1 MPEPPTLARKPK
13 QRGKKTHKTDTRP
26 FFFDSLGNG
35 CFFLEASAYEE
46 NCLSNMVLWPV
57 AAYSLFLPPSDGDI
71 YLIGRSLHPALRALR
86 PPNGLVP
93 QLKLTP

>member
-1 MPEPPTLARKPK
+1 MPEPPTLARK
-13 QRGKKTHKTDTRP
+13 QNETDTRP
-26 FFFDSLGNG
+26 FFFDLLGNG

-46 NCLSNMVLWPV
+46 NCLSNVVLWPV

-71 YLIGRSLHPALRALR
+71 YLIGRSLHPALRTLR

-93 QLKLTP
+93 QLKHTP